1 MKSWGR
7 NIILLAAS
15 VLALTASAAVKL
27 PKPKGTGPEMLLFC
41 GSRPWIANN
50 CRDFLAAAG
59 FKVTLVGP
67 EILNGLGGEPLRKFL
82 HESADKE
89 PPKQDGITP
98 AFAQL
103 DRYKLVVINAMP
115 AKCQRE
121 FFTAERIA
129 LLQKFVANGGGLL
142 ISRDA
147 PFELLGELS
156 PAISTGGKFL
166 PPGAA
171 VVRKSADEKY
181 QFLPEKWETYSAY
194 APVKAAE
201 NSEVI
206 AMIDGD
212 VPYMA
217 TKKYG
222 KGKVAFFNDSWQM
235 NGDLIKQ
242 FFYWGYGKPVVAA
255 LAGDV
260 TGKADFYPAK
270 KLLAMPQLPPR
281 KNHGEIS
288 LQVKA
293 PELQIKT
300 FTAVPVVR
308 QSTFRFANGI
318 RVNVAK
324 SGRVNIFFPGAKK
337 AVISSAKVPVPEI
350 YGGSEAFDSD
360 SGEAD
365 GEAKRSK
372 KVKMDWVFNKLE
384 ARNGG
389 MVAVCYTSAAG
400 AELEWIFQ
408 SGEFNINGRVYAGIK
423 DHVVLKNFKGTVE
436 RIGCNAKL
444 MGGFTELKTRR
455 MACYSSLRGYGHYDM
470 SGKEKIRLPRWNFFG
485 SGQPFIYMNSQEG
498 ILAEFPDR
506 AMSMYAQMEI
516 RKGGKIVN
524 RDFSFLVGRKRNNLT
539 TYGIWHIFSP
549 GAENIENDYLAI
561 WQTVRRHLRQ
571 QEGIKSFPIQSRA
584 SWGTGRQSWSH
595 RKRVIDA
602 AAELGFKTMRM
613 PYSPCAMEKLDDA
626 NHMKD
631 YKYISSKGMLA
642 RPWSPGGYLHGK
654 TEQIF
659 KDHPEWFIRNAD
671 GSFYGYFKG
680 NYPVADFNNPAFR
693 QWYFALIR
701 RCKAGGMGALYMDML
716 GAAAELVN
724 YAGNEADPNLKGVL
738 EIFRFLSAENL
749 AFGIEGMNPLAIDNY
764 WYRRFRYT
772 PMAGREFA
780 MISSSLVLKP
790 EDGDTF
796 SLDVFRMAM
805 YNANGRV
812 DLDGWATGFER
823 FPGELAKIR
832 HMGRLLPEIDRTF
845 ARFRLPFIQTTDF
858 GTLWTEG
865 DKGALFFYDSVESI
879 TLDLPEGWGIEGVK
893 GNTLRNIK
901 PETIINIGKE
911 YAGR

>member
-1 MKSWGR
+1 MKSCGR
-7 NIILLAAS
+7 KIVLLAAL
-15 VLALTASAAVKL
+15 VLALTANAAVEL
-27 PKPKGTGPEMLLFC
+27 PKPKGSGPEMLLFC

-50 CRDFLAAAG
+50 CRDFLAPAG
-59 FKVTLVGP
+59 FKVTLIGP
-67 EILNGLGGEPLRKFL
+67 ELLNGLGGAPLRKFL
-82 HESADKE
+82 HESAEKE
-89 PPKQDGITP
+89 PPKKDGITP

-103 DRYKLVVINAMP
+103 DRYKLVVINAIP
-115 AKCQRE
+115 ANFQRE
-121 FFTAERIA
+121 FFTPERIVA
-129 LLQKFVANGGGLL
+129 LKKFVENGGGLV
-142 ISRDA
+142 INRGA
-147 PFELLGELS
+147 PFDLLGEMS
-156 PAISTGGKFL
+156 PVVSSGNKFL
-166 PPGAA
+166 PPGAM
-171 VVRKSADEKY
+171 VTRKVFNEKY
-181 QFLPEKWETYSAY
+181 NFLPEKWEIYSSY

-201 NSEVI
+201 NAEVI

-212 VPYMA
+212 IPYMA
-217 TKKYG
+217 TKKFG

-242 FFYWGYGKPVVAA
+242 FFYWGYGKPVVAS

-260 TGKADFYPAK
+260 CGKENFFPAK
-270 KLLAMPQLPPR
+270 SLLAMPQTPQR
-281 KNHGEIS
+281 KNHGAIS

-300 FTAVPVVR
+300 FVAAPVVR
-308 QSTFRFANGI
+308 RRTCRFANGV
-318 RVNVAK
+318 RVDVAK
-324 SGRVNIFFPGAKK
+324 NGRINIYFPGAEK

-365 GEAKRSK
+365 GEAKRGK
-372 KVKMDWVFNKLE
+372 KINMNWKFSKLE
-384 ARNGG
+384 ARDGG
-389 MVAVCYTSAAG
+389 KVAICYTSSDG

-408 SGEFNINGRVYAGIK
+408 SGEFNINGRIYAGVK
-423 DHVVLKNFKGTVE
+423 DHVVLKNFKGIVE
-436 RIGCNAKL
+436 RMGLSAKL
-444 MGGFTELKTRR
+444 MGGFPGVKTRR

-470 SGKEKIRLPRWNFFG
+470 SGKEKVKLPRWNFFG
-485 SGQPFIYMNSQEG
+485 SGQPFIYMNSENG
-498 ILAEFPDR
+498 VLAEFPDR
-506 AMSMYAQMEI
+506 AMPLYAQMNI
-516 RKGGKIVN
+516 GKGAKNVT

-549 GAENIENDYLAI
+549 GAEDIENDYLAI

-584 SWGTGRQSWSH
+584 SWGTGRQSLEH

-613 PYSPCAMEKLDDA
+613 PYSPCALEKLDDA
-626 NHMKD
+626 DHMGD
-631 YKYISSKGMLA
+631 YRYISSKGMLA

-659 KDHPEWFIRNAD
+659 KNHPEWFIRNAD

-680 NYPVADFNNPAFR
+680 NYPVADFNNPEFL

-701 RCKAGGMGALYMDML
+701 RCKAGGMGALYMDMV

-724 YAGNEADPNLKGVL
+724 YAGKESDPNLKGLL
-738 EIFRFLSAENL
+738 EVFRFLSAENL
-749 AFGIEGMNPLAIDNY
+749 PFGIEGMNPLAIDNY

-772 PMAGREFA
+772 PMEGREFA

-812 DLDGWATGFER
+812 DLDGWVSNFER
-823 FPGELAKIR
+823 FPGELTKIR
-832 HMGRLLPEIDRTF
+832 HMGRLLPDIDRTF
-845 ARFRLPFIQTTDF
+845 ARFRLPFIKTVDF
-858 GTLWTEG
+858 GTVWTEG

-879 TLDLPEGWGIEGVK
+879 TLDLPDGWEIEGVK
-893 GNTLRNIK
+893 GNTLKNIK

-911 YAGR
+911 YAGK